1 MSTPVGPPR
10 DTPRQDY
17 EAAGGDPADRPLV
30 EPGVE
35 NPEVA
40 AEHHGPQIGYTDS
53 RPDQPWNAEGQQDV
67 PTDLPRRRAVETT
80 LPEPDA
86 GIPTTRIERVDPVQS
101 PPPVVLEQPVVQRPM
116 VQPVAVVPD
125 RETVVAR
132 ERERFGGMKFGAGF
146 FGWLT
151 ATGLAVLLLAILA
164 AAGVAFGITS
174 NSNVNQAVQQ
184 ANNGTGT
191 AKTVGLIGAI
201 VLLVI
206 LFLAYYAGGYVAG
219 RMARFDGFKQGL
231 GVWLWAIITTAVI
244 AAVAAIA
251 GSKYNILANLN
262 LPRIPVKEGSVTTVG
277 IIAIAAAL
285 LAALL
290 GALLGGKV
298 GTRYHRKVDAAGY
311 LDD

>member
-1 MSTPVGPPR
+1 MSSPVDPPH
-10 DTPRQDY
+10 DTRRPDFQS
-17 EAAGGDPADRPLV
+17 GSDPADPAVV
-30 EPGVE
+30 EPTAE
-35 NPEVA
+35 DQDVA
-40 AEHHGPQIGYTDS
+40 AASRGPQIGYADS
-53 RPDQPWNAEGQQDV
+53 RPDQPWHADRPREVQSDLSHRIAEPASMPSDTG
-67 PTDLPRRRAVETT
+67 A
-80 LPEPDA
+80 
-86 GIPTTRIERVDPVQS
+86 PTTRIEQVDPI
-101 PPPVVLEQPVVQRPM
+101 PTPTPRVVDPRVVKRPA
-116 VQPVAVVPD
+116 AVLPD

-184 ANNGTGT
+184 ANSGTGT

-219 RMARFDGFKQGL
+219 RMARFDGFRQGL

-244 AAVAAIA
+244 AAVAATA

-311 LDD
+311 LDE